1 VDTGFIREPAGTLN
15 SMTTGGKS
23 YYYLTDA
30 TGNVLGL
37 ADDRGKRTH
46 TYAYGPTGRPRGTAA
61 ETVPQPYRYA
71 GAYADPTGLY
81 KMGHRYYDPALG
93 RFTQPDPSGQ
103 EKNTY
108 LTAGGDLV
116 NNSDPTGLGFLDGVE
131 DGLDTVAG
139 ALGAANDWVGAATGC
154 IGAVG
159 LAADTGV
166 IAYAGAVGG
175 AAGAG
180 VEAVGVTAAVVG
192 SCAVGAVAGYNN
204 TEILHYG

>member
-1 VDTGFIREPAGTLN
+1 
-15 SMTTGGKS
+15 
-23 YYYLTDA
+23 
-30 TGNVLGL
+30 
-37 ADDRGKRTH
+37 
-46 TYAYGPTGRPRGTAA
+46 
-61 ETVPQPYRYA
+61 
-71 GAYADPTGLY
+71 
-81 KMGHRYYDPALG
+81 MGHRYYDPALG

-116 NNSDPTGLGFLDGVE
+116 NNSDPTSLGFLDGVE

-139 ALGAANDWVGAATGC
+139 ALDAANDWVGAATGC